1 MHDYVT
7 WLRDSSPYINS
18 HRDRT
23 FVVMLPGDGVE
34 HANFAN
40 IVHDR
45 AAAQP
50 GVRLVLVFGSRPQI
64 EARLAARGITPR
76 FHRDLR
82 ITDGPTMECVIDAVG
97 QLRIAPEARLSMDK
111 AASPMQGRTPAGG
124 PATVTARPI
133 GVLDGVDLHHT
144 GEVRRIDR
152 KGIGRLLDERTIV
165 LLSPLGY
172 SPPERS
178 STACEDVA
186 TRAAID
192 LQADKLVLYG
202 AETGL
207 LDESGKL
214 VRELRPQQIPA
225 YVERLGSQYQAEL
238 LDAAAQACR
247 GGVRRSHV
255 VSYVDDG
262 ALLNELFTRDGAG
275 TLVTQSSVRATAR
288 GDHRGC
294 RRADRSDHP
303 VGRAGHSGAAL
314 TRGAGT
320 RGRAVQHRRARR
332 VDHRLRSA
340 LSDRRLGCRRAGLP
354 GGQSGIPSWRA
365 RRRVARTHRGA
376 CPGAGAEE
384 ADRAHHAYR
393 ALVRERGFEPISVD
407 RLPAARLAV
416 QLPAQLEDL
425 RKAALNRRR
434 AHGPAFPSVQG
445 SSTVPLSCTVLGT
458 RRSSACTGD
467 GSHKASAPLDRRD

>member
-40 IVHDR
+40 IVHDLVLLHSL
-45 AAAQP
+45 

-97 QLRIAPEARLSMDK
+97 QLRIALEARLSMDK
-111 AASPMQGRTPAGG
+111 AASPMQGARLRVASGNF
-124 PATVTARPI
+124 VTARPI

-172 SPPERS
+172 SPTGEIFNL
-178 STACEDVA
+178 ACEDVA

-225 YVERLGSQYQAEL
+225 
-238 LDAAAQACR
+238 
-247 GGVRRSHV
+247 
-255 VSYVDDG
+255 
-262 ALLNELFTRDGAG
+262 
-275 TLVTQSSVRATAR
+275 
-288 GDHRGC
+288 
-294 RRADRSDHP
+294 
-303 VGRAGHSGAAL
+303 
-314 TRGAGT
+314 
-320 RGRAVQHRRARR
+320 
-332 VDHRLRSA
+332 
-340 LSDRRLGCRRAGLP
+340 
-354 GGQSGIPSWRA
+354 
-365 RRRVARTHRGA
+365 
-376 CPGAGAEE
+376 
-384 ADRAHHAYR
+384 
-393 ALVRERGFEPISVD
+393 
-407 RLPAARLAV
+407 
-416 QLPAQLEDL
+416 
-425 RKAALNRRR
+425 
-434 AHGPAFPSVQG
+434 
-445 SSTVPLSCTVLGT
+445 
-458 RRSSACTGD
+458 
-467 GSHKASAPLDRRD
+467 